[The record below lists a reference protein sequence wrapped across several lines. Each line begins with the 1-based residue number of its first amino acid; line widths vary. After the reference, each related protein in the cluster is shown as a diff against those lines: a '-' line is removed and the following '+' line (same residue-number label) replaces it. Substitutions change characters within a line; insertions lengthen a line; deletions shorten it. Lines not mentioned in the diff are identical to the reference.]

1 MAGTAGKSAVVKVS
15 TASAG
20 TYTTV
25 ARINEVTMSH
35 DGGTI
40 DVTEFSSAGT
50 SYRSRIQGLKDVT
63 YALSGFWTSTDTN
76 GQTAIRSAWTNDS
89 ALFVTFLPDG
99 STGWKQEIKVAG
111 IEIGATVDGEI
122 SVTYNLEG
130 TGALSDST

>member
-15 TASAG
+15 TATAG

-25 ARINEVTMSH
+25 VRINDVSMSH

-50 SYRSRIQGLKDVT
+50 SYRSRIQGLKDLT
-63 YALSGFWTSTDTN
+63 YTLSGFWTSTDTN
-76 GQTAIRSAWTNDS
+76 GQSAIRSSWTNDS
-89 ALFVTFLPDG
+89 NLFLTFLPDG
-99 STGWKQEIKVAG
+99 STGWKQQVIVAG
-111 IEIGATVDGEI
+111 IDIGATVDGEI

-130 TGALSDST
+130 NGALSDST